1 MPSLSADLRQG
12 KPFDSLQQ
20 EAFLSVARTAA
31 VLQGE
36 LDPVLAPHDLSL
48 NQYNVL
54 RVLRGA
60 GENGLCRNEIRDRL
74 ITRMPD
80 ASRLLDRMEASGL
93 IRRVRSTT
101 DRRLV
106 NTTLTEAGMRLVTDL
121 DAEVAQVHARQFA
134 HLSASQLRTLVE
146 LLSTAR
152 DRP

>member
-36 LDPVLAPHDLSL
+36 LDPVLAQHDLSL

-80 ASRLLDRMEASGL
+80 ASRLLERMEASGL
-93 IRRVRSTT
+93 IRRVRSTA

-106 NTTLTEAGMRLVTDL
+106 NTTLTEAGLRLVSEL

-134 HLSASQLRTLVE
+134 HLTPSQLRTLVE
-146 LLSTAR
+146 LLSQTR